1 MVEVI
6 IEEEREISI
15 KSEKQA
21 NPSTSF
27 TRVQTFSVINN
38 GLQVITKSNVTA
50 FTPPSGTPF
59 LERPRDSFN
68 VEFFGEMAKRHIT
81 IKDGNDLGFTLSID
95 GNGLYQG
102 NRDSVMRI
110 YKFLMKH
117 FHSVIDNKVIDN
129 KEKNRANR
137 AAAGSATASQMA
149 AGGGGSQRKRKTR
162 KYN

>member
-1 MVEVI
+1 M
-6 IEEEREISI
+6 
-15 KSEKQA
+15 
-21 NPSTSF
+21 
-27 TRVQTFSVINN
+27 
-38 GLQVITKSNVTA
+38 LA

-68 VEFFGEMAKRHIT
+68 VEFFGEMAKRYIT
-81 IKDGNDLGFTLSID
+81 IKDGNDLGLTLSID

-117 FHSVIDNKVIDN
+117 FHSVIDN